1 MTGRFQMP
9 QDALFPARV
18 EYVIR
23 RLSHRRV
30 QVRPMTS
37 SAEFRLM
44 VTTLLGSGVLS
55 GVLLG
60 AYLTYDS
67 QLAFAQFADSLLDMV
82 TAGVLA
88 WTVRL
93 SAKPEDSNHHFGHR
107 RAQPVGGL
115 VAAVLTGVLA
125 VEVVQRAVSA
135 LVDRSAPQFDPII
148 VATFGAKVGF
158 KCVIW
163 LLAVRHVS
171 KLQPAMKALAVD
183 ARNDMLTSGAAIV
196 GFVAARYGATQLD
209 AWLALPLAALIAWSG
224 FRLAVDNVRL
234 LMGEAP
240 SEARQRELIALA
252 DSIVG
257 VRGPSALRAHYV
269 GTEIHVHL
277 EIEVDPSLSVGE
289 AHDIGEAVRRR
300 LESEP
305 DISRCSVHIDPGLR

>member
-1 MTGRFQMP
+1 
-9 QDALFPARV
+9 
-18 EYVIR
+18 
-23 RLSHRRV
+23 
-30 QVRPMTS
+30 MTS

-44 VTTLLGSGVLS
+44 VATLSGSWILS

-60 AYLTYDS
+60 AYLAYDS
-67 QLAFAQFADSLLDMV
+67 QLAFAQFADSLLDVV
-82 TAGVLA
+82 TAVVLA
-88 WTVRL
+88 WTVKL
-93 SAKPEDSNHHFGHR
+93 SSKPEDSNHHFGHR

-125 VEVVQRAVSA
+125 VEVVQRAISA
-135 LVDRSAPQFDPII
+135 LMDRSSPQFDSMILG
-148 VATFGAKVGF
+148 TFAAKVGF
-158 KCVIW
+158 KLVIW
-163 LLAVRHVS
+163 LVAARRVS
-171 KLQPAMKALAVD
+171 NVQPAMKALAID
-183 ARNDMLTSGAAIV
+183 ARNDMLTSGAAIA

-224 FRLAVDNVRL
+224 FQLAVDNVRL

-240 SEARQRELIALA
+240 SEARQREIIALA
-252 DSIVG
+252 DSVAG

-269 GTEIHVHL
+269 GTEMHVHL
-277 EIEVDPSLSVGE
+277 DIEVDPALSVGE